1 MEYNTYVVEPKDYA
15 RYHLPQP
22 VDNPAMGDLFLAAKT
37 GFAFSLDASGNDL
50 VVANPN
56 PAVWAYGFL
65 STEPKMNAIF
75 MAAGAGIK
83 IGQRL
88 ATVENIDIAPTMA

>member
-1 MEYNTYVVEPKDYA
+1 
-15 RYHLPQP
+15 
-22 VDNPAMGDLFLAAKT
+22 
-37 GFAFSLDASGNDL
+37 
-50 VVANPN
+50 
-56 PAVWAYGFL
+56 
-65 STEPKMNAIF
+65 MNAIF